1 MEASSPRKAND
12 TARLASPTIQGS
24 GSRVRRAT
32 GDCKMRFFYQMYGS
46 SVGQLNIYTAMAYG
60 QPGNKIW
67 SMSGNKGN
75 AWLRGEVS
83 LSSAANF
90 QVIIEGVRGTGYS
103 GDIALDDISFTPG
116 CNFNG
121 ALLPGKSVLRPLVL
135 TPTFTCIFVKIST
148 S

>member
-12 TARLASPTIQGS
+12 TAQLASPTIQGS
-24 GSRVRRAT
+24 GSRTRRAT
-32 GDCKMRFFYQMYGS
+32 GDCKMRFFYQMFES
-46 SVGQLNIYTAMAYG
+46 SVGKLNIYTATRYG
-60 QPGNKIW
+60 QPGNRIW

-121 ALLPGKSVLRPLVL
+121 ALLPGTSMLRRFVFNSSVY
-135 TPTFTCIFVKIST
+135 TYFYEEIDF
-148 S
+148 